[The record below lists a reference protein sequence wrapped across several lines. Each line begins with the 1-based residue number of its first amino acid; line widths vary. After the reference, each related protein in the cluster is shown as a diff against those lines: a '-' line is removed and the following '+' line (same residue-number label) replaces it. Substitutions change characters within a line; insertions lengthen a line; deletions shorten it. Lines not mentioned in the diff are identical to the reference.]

1 MYYRDLTEYTLEIT
15 QERDDLQQR
24 VRELEAEVDDLK
36 NLLEAEIEENEMLWK
51 ELKELKGM
59 V

>member
-1 MYYRDLTEYTLEIT
+1 MYYSDLTEYTWEIT

-36 NLLEAEIEENEMLWK
+36 NLLEREVEENEMLRK